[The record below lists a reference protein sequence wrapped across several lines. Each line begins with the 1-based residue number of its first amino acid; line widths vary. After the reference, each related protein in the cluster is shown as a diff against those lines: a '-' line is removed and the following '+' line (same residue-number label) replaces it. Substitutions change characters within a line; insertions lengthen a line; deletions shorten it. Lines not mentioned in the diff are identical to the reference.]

1 MLRLANDSTTP
12 MGVPANAGAP
22 RPAFGT
28 WDRARQVPSSA
39 CSCFYPSRA
48 IVLDLQFSFCYRVL
62 NPPEE
67 ILPGSLFPLIMLT
80 EPDIHANAKFWLDV
94 ADAIVKFI
102 ALLVGAAW
110 ALMNYL
116 RGRTYKRKLELGII
130 GKLFRRNGKL
140 YLSILCRLKNVGLA
154 MYPIQ
159 QEGSA
164 CQIYAF
170 MGLKPELVRTY
181 PVFTDHGW
189 IEPGEQIEHPLMVRI
204 AVDESKLV
212 GLQIKLIILSGTIV
226 WTSSSIIEFPDP
238 EQPATAK

>member
-1 MLRLANDSTTP
+1 M
-12 MGVPANAGAP
+12 
-22 RPAFGT
+22 
-28 WDRARQVPSSA
+28 
-39 CSCFYPSRA
+39 
-48 IVLDLQFSFCYRVL
+48 
-62 NPPEE
+62 
-67 ILPGSLFPLIMLT
+67 MLT
-80 EPDIHANAKFWLDV
+80 EPDIHANAKFWLEV

-116 RGRTYKRKLELGII
+116 RGRTYKRKLELGIT

-154 MYPIQ
+154 VYPIK

-164 CQIYAF
+164 CQIFAF
-170 MGLKPELVRTY
+170 MGFKPEHVRTY

-212 GLQIKLIILSGTIV
+212 GLQIKLIIVSGEIE
-226 WTSSSIIEFPDP
+226 WNSSCIIEFPDP
-238 EQPATAK
+238 DQPGAGK

>member
-1 MLRLANDSTTP
+1 M
-12 MGVPANAGAP
+12 
-22 RPAFGT
+22 
-28 WDRARQVPSSA
+28 
-39 CSCFYPSRA
+39 
-48 IVLDLQFSFCYRVL
+48 
-62 NPPEE
+62 
-67 ILPGSLFPLIMLT
+67 MLT

-116 RGRTYKRKLELGII
+116 RGRTYKRKLELGIT

-154 MYPIQ
+154 VYPIE

-164 CQIYAF
+164 CQVFAF
-170 MGLKPELVRTY
+170 MRLKPELVRTY

-204 AVDESKLV
+204 AVDESKLI
-212 GLQIKLIILSGTIV
+212 GLQIKLIILSGGIV
-226 WTSSSIIEFPDP
+226 WTSSSILEFPDP
-238 EQPATAK
+238 EQPAAAKCP